1 MRIKGKLIGAP
12 EPKLCVIERG
22 EEQFVFTISAVL
34 DYSEFDRLC
43 PTPKPPKAMKP
54 GGKVT
59 ENPNSPK
66 YLEALTKYAEKKTSW
81 LLIQAINGTE
91 GLEWEKVDLT
101 DPDTWDSYMDELKE
115 SGLTEG
121 EIAYLIN
128 QVYVVNSLDESKM
141 TEARERFMSSQEAG
155 DK

>member
-12 EPKLCVIERG
+12 KPRPCVIER
-22 EEQFVFTISAVL
+22 ENEQFVFTISAVL
-34 DYSEFDRLC
+34 DYKEFDELC
-43 PTPKPPKAMKP
+43 PTPKPPKALKP

-59 ENPNSPK
+59 VNTDSPR
-66 YLEALTKYAEKKTSW
+66 YLEALTKYSEKKTSW
-81 LLIQAINGTE
+81 LLIQAISDTD
-91 GLEWEKVDLT
+91 GLEWERVDLQ
-101 DPDTWDSYMDELKE
+101 DPETWSLYMEELKG

-128 QVYVVNSLDESKM
+128 QVYEVNSLDESKM
-141 TEARERFMSSQEAG
+141 TEARERFISSQEAG